1 VIAAS
6 FQEYVPLSDLAHIV
20 VVCIGVAI
28 IAPSAAALVITGFE
42 AQAGAQASSQA
53 RLRGDIRIA
62 LGFAIMAALVVAG
75 IYALVNR

>member
-1 VIAAS
+1 VIVAS

-20 VVCIGVAI
+20 VVCLGVAI

-42 AQAGAQASSQA
+42 AQANADASNPA
-53 RLRGDIRIA
+53 RLRGDLRIA
-62 LGFAIMAALVVAG
+62 LGFAIMAALVIAG